1 MSPRNRALGR
11 VEILP
16 TGRGFLGVLYGP
28 WKKSLGISAAVHAAK
43 ISNNGSTCNAV
54 FRQNS
59 LITFLFLDVCGRLC
73 RLPSAFQRALN
84 VPYRIVSYPMMSYRV
99 EVCMVL
105 QCGRVGHRQK
115 RSGLRVAG
123 TGSELR
129 LDTCRRLL
137 QHQRWRL
144 HNWRKVGNTIIFLC
158 FLTELGSFWT
168 DVTSAILSRDFVAR

>member
-1 MSPRNRALGR
+1 MSKDF
-11 VEILP
+11 
-16 TGRGFLGVLYGP
+16 RG
-28 WKKSLGISAAVHAAK
+28 A
-43 ISNNGSTCNAV
+43 NAV
-54 FRQNS
+54 
-59 LITFLFLDVCGRLC
+59 
-73 RLPSAFQRALN
+73 
-84 VPYRIVSYPMMSYRV
+84 MSYRV

-168 DVTSAILSRDFVAR
+168 DVTPAILSRDFVAQLYRATKLQVCHGVSRKFSTATQLFFRIQQRSILCNFVAKMLWTLIGQFSFMRQSCIGDTACHTCNFVAR